1 MLTELQDRH
10 GQTPEKVA
18 SVLIG
23 SCAHEIPSSHTF
35 CLTMVTINIDQ
46 GQLKKSQID
55 NWKRDGC
62 ICVCELFVG
71 VGGQAKPDSYR
82 T

>member
-35 CLTMVTINIDQ
+35 CFTKVTINIDQ
-46 GQLKKSQID
+46 GQLKQNQID
-55 NWKRDGC
+55 NWKRDEC
-62 ICVCELFVG
+62 VCVCELSVG
-71 VGGQAKPDSYR
+71 VVG
-82 T
+82 

>member
-1 MLTELQDRH
+1 MLTELQDQH

-35 CLTMVTINIDQ
+35 CLTTVTINIDQ
-46 GQLKKSQID
+46 GQLKQNQIE
-55 NWKRDGC
+55 NWKRGG
-62 ICVCELFVG
+62 CVCVCKLCV
-71 VGGQAKPDSYR
+71 VGGGR
-82 T
+82 G